1 MTVLIKNE
9 RHQKEITIETIRS
22 KAQTLLDNLG
32 RGNAELSI
40 LLTDDETIASLN
52 ERYLNKKG
60 PTNVISFGQGEPFPD
75 NTNIDILGDIAVS
88 VDTAE
93 RQATTRGVSLT
104 EEILILIVHGL
115 LHLLGHIHDPK
126 EGASPK
132 DESLMQAEETRLLS
146 LIGVQHI

>member
-9 RHQKEITIETIRS
+9 RHRKKITIETIKS

-40 LLTDDETIASLN
+40 LITDDETIASLN

-75 NTNIDILGDIAVS
+75 SANIDILGDIAVS

-104 EEILILIVHGL
+104 DEILILIVHGL

-146 LIGVQHI
+146 LIEVQHI

>member
-9 RHQKEITIETIRS
+9 IHQNKITIEAIKS
-22 KAQTLLDNLG
+22 KAQTLLDKLG

-40 LLTDDETIASLN
+40 LLTDDKTIASLN
-52 ERYLNKKG
+52 KRYLNRDG
-60 PTNVISFGQGEPFPD
+60 PTNVISFGQGEQFH
-75 NTNIDILGDIAVS
+75 NSTNIDILGDIAIS

-104 EEILILIVHGL
+104 DEILILIVHGL
-115 LHLLGHIHDPK
+115 LHLLGYLHDPK
-126 EGASPK
+126 EGASLK

>member
-1 MTVLIKNE
+1 MTVLIENE
-9 RHQKEITIETIRS
+9 THQKEIAIVTIETNTQI
-22 KAQTLLDNLG
+22 LLDELEQ
-32 RGNAELSI
+32 GNAELSI
-40 LLTDDETIASLN
+40 LLTDDKTISSLN

-88 VDTAE
+88 VDTAD
-93 RQATTRGVSLT
+93 RQAWTRGVSLT
-104 EEILILIVHGL
+104 DEILILIVHGL

-132 DESLMQAEETRLLS
+132 DESLMEAEEARLLS
-146 LIGVQHI
+146 LIGIQEI